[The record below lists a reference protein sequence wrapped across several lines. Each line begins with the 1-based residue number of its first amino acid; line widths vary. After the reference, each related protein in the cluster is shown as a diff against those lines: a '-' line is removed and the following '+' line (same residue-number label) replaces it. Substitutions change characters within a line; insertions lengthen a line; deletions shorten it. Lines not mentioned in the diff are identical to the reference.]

1 VPVAGTVR
9 RSCNGTGRDG
19 EVRVMGLMEI
29 VGAEVLIGSLL
40 DCPMRAC
47 SIRGGDWDRM
57 MNGLLVVLK
66 VRCCSLVVVKVALD
80 KGFDV

>member
-40 DCPMRAC
+40 D
-47 SIRGGDWDRM
+47 WDCM